1 MLSGNI
7 NLRSVGHYPSFE
19 APLDQSD
26 LKAESNLFLSGDN
39 MIQVQDF
46 PTRQDYTQSQY
57 NSKDKSYFEPLES
70 GDGDITW
77 KKLMESDSGSYLPG
91 EDYMQIQDCPTHW
104 DSSQCQTHNK
114 NKSKCESLGLGDCY
128 LAWKDQLDQPKWKED
143 LDFSFCGEDLTRL
156 QDHQTNQDYSQV
168 ADYSKHKI
176 PEALME
182 GNTSGVPEISLTHS
196 FNKCD
201 KDSLEEIKD
210 GNNER

>member
-26 LKAESNLFLSGDN
+26 LNAESNLFLSGDN
-39 MIQVQDF
+39 VIQAQDF
-46 PTRQDYTQSQY
+46 PTHQDYTQSQY
-57 NSKDKSYFEPLES
+57 NSKDKSHCESLES

-77 KKLMESDSGSYLPG
+77 KKVVDQSHWKSDYGLYLPG
-91 EDYMQIQDCPTHW
+91 EDSIQIQNCPTHS
-104 DSSQCQTHNK
+104 DSPQCQTHNK
-114 NKSKCESLGLGDCY
+114 NKSNCEALGLGDCY
-128 LAWKDQLDQPKWKED
+128 LAWEHQLDQPKWKAD
-143 LDFSFCGEDLTRL
+143 LDFSFCGEDLTGL

-182 GNTSGVPEISLTHS
+182 GNTSEAKKSKS
-196 FNKCD
+196 K
-201 KDSLEEIKD
+201 EELMRVLIQSHFP
-210 GNNER
+210 